1 MVATKIAG
9 AGSSLRGSAGIVTG
23 AGSGIGR
30 ATALA
35 MAAEGARVAI
45 ADIDAASG
53 EATASAIAAAGGE
66 AIAIAT
72 DVRDEA
78 KVEAMVEAALRAFGR
93 LDWAC
98 NNAAT
103 GETLAPL
110 TKLSRKD
117 WDGFVEVAL
126 VGVWLCMKHEIPAM
140 IERGGGAI
148 VNIGSMVGLNG
159 QPLMSAYAA
168 AKGGVIALSKSAAAE
183 FAPMNVRVN
192 VVNPGM
198 IATPGNEEVAKLL
211 PDFIQRGID
220 AHALA
225 RMGKPEEVAA
235 TVAFL
240 CSDGA
245 GFITGQCINVEGG
258 VSVKAT
264 TYP

>member
-1 MVATKIAG
+1 MATAG
-9 AGSSLRGSAGIVTG
+9 AAGSLQGTAGIVTG

-30 ATALA
+30 AIALA

-45 ADIDAASG
+45 AEIDEQAG
-53 EATASAIAAAGGE
+53 EATARLVAKAGGE
-66 AIAIAT
+66 AFAVRT

-78 KVEAMVEAALRAFGR
+78 QVEAMVKATLDRFGR

-103 GETLAPL
+103 GEGLVPL
-110 TKLSRKD
+110 TQLTRKE
-117 WDGFVEVAL
+117 WDSYVEVAL
-126 VGVWLCMKHEIPAM
+126 VGVWLCMKHEIPALV
-140 IERGGGAI
+140 ERGGGAI
-148 VNIGSMVGLNG
+148 VNVGSMVGLNG

-183 FAPMNVRVN
+183 FAPMQVRVN

-211 PDFIQRGID
+211 PDFMERGIA
-220 AHALA
+220 AHALG
-225 RMGKPEEVAA
+225 RMGKPEEIAA

-240 CSDGA
+240 CSEGA